1 MSEDRVVTF
10 LSLLTLEG
18 LASSALGLFLGSFS
32 PSVRWPRWLCVK
44 RYVRISLS
52 LSLCVCVWAGWGSIG

>member
-1 MSEDRVVTF
+1 MHCTAVCVDASVSEGRVLTF

-32 PSVRWPRWLCVK
+32 PSVTCAC
-44 RYVRISLS
+44 YAA
-52 LSLCVCVWAGWGSIG
+52 CA